1 MALSRQPG
9 WPSLT
14 QSYLLTYL
22 LTYLPTYLPTYL
34 LTYLLTYLPGGPIS
48 LLLSEHISA
57 GQVLMRELNATT
69 GESAPAWYY
78 VVQYSQRGHSPL
90 VRVRVGVSVGASQA
104 RAARQHGLVMDAPAC
119 A

>member
-14 QSYLLTYL
+14 QSYLLTYS
-22 LTYLPTYLPTYL
+22 

-57 GQVLMRELNATT
+57 RQILMRELNATT
-69 GESAPAWYY
+69 GASAPAWYY
-78 VVQYSQRGHSPL
+78 VVQCSQRGHSPL